1 MTPKQKRIEEM
12 KRQQV
17 QSDKWDL
24 VLYVIL
30 GAGIIKIILLGLEK
44 L

>member
-1 MTPKQKRIEEM
+1 MTPKQRRIKEM
-12 KRQQV
+12 KRQQR
-17 QSDKWDL
+17 QSDMWDL

-30 GAGIIKIILLGLEK
+30 GAGVIKIILLGLEK